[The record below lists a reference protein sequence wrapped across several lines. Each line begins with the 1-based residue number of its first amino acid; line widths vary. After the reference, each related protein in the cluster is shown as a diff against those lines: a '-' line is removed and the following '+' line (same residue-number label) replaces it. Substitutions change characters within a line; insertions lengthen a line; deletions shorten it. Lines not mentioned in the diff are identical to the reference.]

1 MEGSADRFINHFLNL
16 AKYNLGMVFKVALI
30 TSISFEVY
38 PFPLTVP
45 VILNPRGLSR
55 LQISDR
61 FLLYFKIKSTPNPP
75 LPPCFHKTNKQTNQ
89 PSNQTNKQKRHFW
102 GIATVFPSPIWIFWV
117 NKNWETQWTC
127 WCLVNKQVPVCPLP
141 YRYLWGL
148 MAANK
153 YST

>member
-1 MEGSADRFINHFLNL
+1 
-16 AKYNLGMVFKVALI
+16 MVFKVALI

-61 FLLYFKIKSTPNPP
+61 FLLHFKIKSTPNPP

-89 PSNQTNKQKRHFW
+89 PTIQPTKQTKKAFLRH
-102 GIATVFPSPIWIFWV
+102 
-117 NKNWETQWTC
+117 C
-127 WCLVNKQVPVCPLP
+127 
-141 YRYLWGL
+141 
-148 MAANK
+148 
-153 YST
+153 YSFSFSHLDLLGE